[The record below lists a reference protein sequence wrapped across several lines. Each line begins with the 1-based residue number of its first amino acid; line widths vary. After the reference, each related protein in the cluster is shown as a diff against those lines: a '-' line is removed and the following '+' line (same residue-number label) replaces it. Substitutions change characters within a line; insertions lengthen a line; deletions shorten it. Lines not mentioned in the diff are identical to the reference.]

1 MIRPATSSTTISTLS
16 LHDALPI
23 YKIQRRRL
31 ALGAPRSNGS
41 HVRQHRTDLA
51 LDDAGRHSVSAAVCR
66 HTGWYVA
73 VRAWREVDDRK
84 AAARLERRRETC
96 HDRSGLG
103 EVMVGITN
111 QNGVAA

>member
-73 VRAWREVDDRK
+73 VRARSEEHTSELQSQSNLVCRLLREK
-84 AAARLERRRETC
+84 KNWPRRRT
-96 HDRSGLG
+96 
-103 EVMVGITN
+103 
-111 QNGVAA
+111 